1 MQSKNNSDI
10 DHEQIEMLEYAQK
23 RIRQKKFLYYHF
35 VLFLFVSAIV
45 LSLGYV
51 FNIAS
56 DIILLEYSWYFW
68 VVFSWF
74 FLFIFHVFNVYVT
87 GRFINKSWIKNQK
100 NKLIKIQKLE
110 IENIKAKMD
119 IETKIKA
126 ETDFNNKKTQLVT
139 IIVAASENNV
149 IGNNNKLIWHLSDD
163 LKRFKNLTKGH
174 YVIMGR
180 KTFESMP
187 RALPNR
193 TNVIITRKENYI
205 AENAIVTNS
214 LESALKIASDDA
226 QPFIIGGGEI
236 YNIALNISD
245 RIELTRVHHN
255 FEGDTTFPEIDKE
268 KWIESNRIERK
279 NDETHSYD
287 FTFITYDKIKK

>member
-10 DHEQIEMLEYAQK
+10 DHEQIELLEYAQK

-74 FLFIFHVFNVYVT
+74 FLFIFHVFNVYVSK
-87 GRFINKSWIKNQK
+87 RFINKSWIKNQK

-163 LKRFKNLTKGH
+163 LKRFKNLTKDH
-174 YVIMGR
+174 HVIMGR

-193 TNVIITRKENYI
+193 TNIVITRKENYI

-214 LESALKIASDDA
+214 LESALKIASNDA

-236 YNIALNISD
+236 YTIALNISD

>member
-10 DHEQIEMLEYAQK
+10 DHEQIELLEYAQK

-45 LSLGYV
+45 LSLDYV

-56 DIILLEYSWYFW
+56 DIILLKYSWSFW
-68 VVFSWF
+68 IIFSWF

-119 IETKIKA
+119 VETKIKA
-126 ETDFNNKKTQLVT
+126 ETDFFNKKTQLIT

-174 YVIMGR
+174 HVIMGR

-268 KWIESNRIERK
+268 KWIESNRVEK
-279 NDETHSYD
+279 KKDETHSYD
-287 FTFITYDKIKK
+287 FTFITYNKIKK

>member
-10 DHEQIEMLEYAQK
+10 DHEQIELLEYAQK

-45 LSLGYV
+45 LSLDYV

-56 DIILLEYSWYFW
+56 DIKLLKYSWSFW
-68 VVFSWF
+68 IIFSWF

-119 IETKIKA
+119 VETKIKA
-126 ETDFNNKKTQLVT
+126 ETDFFNKKTQLIT

-174 YVIMGR
+174 HVIMGR

-268 KWIESNRIERK
+268 KWIESNRVEK
-279 NDETHSYD
+279 KKDETHSYD
-287 FTFITYDKIKK
+287 FTFITYNKIKK

>member
-10 DHEQIEMLEYAQK
+10 DHEQIELLEYAQK

-35 VLFLFVSAIV
+35 VLFLFVSAIT
-45 LSLGYV
+45 LSLDYV
-51 FNIAS
+51 FNIAT
-56 DIILLEYSWYFW
+56 DFNLLEYSWSFW

-119 IETKIKA
+119 VETKIKA
-126 ETDFNNKKTQLVT
+126 ETDFFNKKTQLIT

-205 AENAIVTNS
+205 AENAIVTNT

-255 FEGDTTFPEIDKE
+255 FEGDTTFPEINKE
-268 KWIESNRIERK
+268 EWIESNRVEK
-279 NDETHSYD
+279 KKDETHSYD
-287 FTFITYDKIKK
+287 FTFITYNKIKK

>member
-1 MQSKNNSDI
+1 MQSKNNSVI
-10 DHEQIEMLEYAQK
+10 DHEQIELLEYAQK

-35 VLFLFVSAIV
+35 VLFLFVSAIT
-45 LSLGYV
+45 LSLNHV

-56 DIILLEYSWYFW
+56 DVNLLEYSWSFW

-119 IETKIKA
+119 VETKIKTQ
-126 ETDFNNKKTQLVT
+126 TDFYNKKTQLIT

-245 RIELTRVHHN
+245 RIELTRVHNN

-268 KWIESNRIERK
+268 EWIESNRVEK
-279 NDETHSYD
+279 KKDETHSYD
-287 FTFITYDKIKK
+287 FTFITYNKIKK

>member
-10 DHEQIEMLEYAQK
+10 DHEQIELLEYAQK

-35 VLFLFVSAIV
+35 VLFLFVSAIT
-45 LSLGYV
+45 LSLDYV
-51 FNIAS
+51 FNIAT
-56 DIILLEYSWYFW
+56 DFNLLEYPWSFW

-87 GRFINKSWIKNQK
+87 ERFINKSWIKNQK

-119 IETKIKA
+119 VETKIKA
-126 ETDFNNKKTQLVT
+126 ETDFINKKTQLIT

-205 AENAIVTNS
+205 AENAIVTNT

-236 YNIALNISD
+236 YNIALNFSD

-255 FEGDTTFPEIDKE
+255 FEGDTTFPEINKE
-268 KWIESNRIERK
+268 EWIESNRVEK
-279 NDETHSYD
+279 KKDETHSYD
-287 FTFITYDKIKK
+287 FTFITYNKIKK

>member
-10 DHEQIEMLEYAQK
+10 DHEQIELLEYAQK

-35 VLFLFVSAIV
+35 VLFLFVSAIT
-45 LSLGYV
+45 LSLDYV
-51 FNIAS
+51 FNIAT
-56 DIILLEYSWYFW
+56 DFNLLEYSWSFW

-87 GRFINKSWIKNQK
+87 GRLINKSWIKNQK

-119 IETKIKA
+119 VETKIKA
-126 ETDFNNKKTQLVT
+126 ETDFFNKKTQLIT

-245 RIELTRVHHN
+245 RIELTRIHHN
-255 FEGDTTFPEIDKE
+255 FEGDTTFPEINKE
-268 KWIESNRIERK
+268 EWIESNRVEK
-279 NDETHSYD
+279 KKDETHSYD
-287 FTFITYDKIKK
+287 FTFITYNKIKK

>member
-10 DHEQIEMLEYAQK
+10 DHEQIELLEYAQK

-35 VLFLFVSAIV
+35 VLFLFVSAITV
-45 LSLGYV
+45 SLDHV

-56 DIILLEYSWYFW
+56 DVNLLEYSWSFW

-74 FLFIFHVFNVYVT
+74 FLFIFHVFNIYVT
-87 GRFINKSWIKNQK
+87 GRFINKSWTKNQK

-119 IETKIKA
+119 VETKIKA
-126 ETDFNNKKTQLVT
+126 QTDFYNKKTQLIT

-268 KWIESNRIERK
+268 EWIESNRVEK
-279 NDETHSYD
+279 KKDETHSYD
-287 FTFITYDKIKK
+287 FTFITYNKIKK

>member
-10 DHEQIEMLEYAQK
+10 DHEQIELLEYAQK

-35 VLFLFVSAIV
+35 VLFLFVSAITV
-45 LSLGYV
+45 SLDHV

-56 DIILLEYSWYFW
+56 DVNLLEYSWSFW

-119 IETKIKA
+119 VETKIKA
-126 ETDFNNKKTQLVT
+126 QTDFYNKKTQLIT

-268 KWIESNRIERK
+268 EWIESNRVEK
-279 NDETHSYD
+279 KKDETHSYD
-287 FTFITYDKIKK
+287 FTFITYNKIKK

>member
-1 MQSKNNSDI
+1 
-10 DHEQIEMLEYAQK
+10 
-23 RIRQKKFLYYHF
+23 
-35 VLFLFVSAIV
+35 
-45 LSLGYV
+45 
-51 FNIAS
+51 
-56 DIILLEYSWYFW
+56 
-68 VVFSWF
+68 
-74 FLFIFHVFNVYVT
+74 
-87 GRFINKSWIKNQK
+87 
-100 NKLIKIQKLE
+100 
-110 IENIKAKMD
+110 
-119 IETKIKA
+119 
-126 ETDFNNKKTQLVT
+126 
-139 IIVAASENNV
+139 
-149 IGNNNKLIWHLSDD
+149 
-163 LKRFKNLTKGH
+163 
-174 YVIMGR
+174 
-180 KTFESMP
+180 MP

>member
-1 MQSKNNSDI
+1 MQSKNNLDI
-10 DHEQIEMLEYAQK
+10 DHEQIELLEYAQK

-35 VLFLFVSAIV
+35 VLFLFASVIV
-45 LSLGYV
+45 LSLDYI

-56 DIILLEYSWYFW
+56 DINLLEYSWSFW
-68 VVFSWF
+68 IVFSWF

-119 IETKIKA
+119 VETKIKA
-126 ETDFNNKKTQLVT
+126 ETDFINKKTQLIT

-255 FEGDTTFPEIDKE
+255 FEGDTTFPEINKE
-268 KWIESNRIERK
+268 EWIESNRVEK
-279 NDETHSYD
+279 KKDETHSYD
-287 FTFITYDKIKK
+287 FTFITYNKIKK